1 MRWESKLV
9 WAFGVAL
16 GLGGGCGESGTGDSA
31 ERTDDGGGYGSHGVT
46 QGGAQD
52 IGRFRQIL
60 ASGEVPSPET
70 LDPVGFFNEHALD
83 LPPADCGQDVCLHA
97 MLAVAPRFDGS
108 NWTMAYV
115 AMNTPVDPATLPRPP
130 MRVTVAIEKTTRTAG
145 AWADVMGGVRTL
157 QAALEP
163 SDTLS
168 LVVFAEGARLY
179 ARDLAQDDV
188 AGLDDALAQASA
200 APTGQ
205 RAALYDAMA
214 TASQIAL
221 EGEGASR
228 LLVVTSGYAD
238 AGVADEEHVLTLAE
252 GIVREGTSLTIVGA
266 GEPFDPR
273 LPYELSDLGAGAYY
287 HPEDGAAFEQVF
299 GVEAATTLFPIAQD
313 FRLQV
318 TPAPGYKVGRVYG
331 VKRFASQGGLALL
344 DSPALFVGHRTGADD
359 TGEGRRGGGGALF
372 VELIPEPDAIVT
384 IGPNN
389 AAFRI
394 DATWTDP
401 LTRETRGTNAAVV
414 NPMRPGETPDAS
426 NPYFSESSRSKA
438 YWMLNCYLALRA
450 AVDFQQSGD
459 CARAKGVIDMVQA
472 MVEIWLLDSPDTDI
486 QADLDLMLDL
496 RYVLEES
503 CTSVTPIRP
512 QVFDGGCYA
521 S

>member
-1 MRWESKLV
+1 MKWESMVV
-9 WAFGVAL
+9 WGGAIAMWL
-16 GLGGGCGESGTGDSA
+16 GACGGGEDTGSA
-31 ERTDDGGGYGSHGVT
+31 ARDDGGGFGSHGVT

-60 ASGEVPSPET
+60 AQGEVPSPDT
-70 LDPVGFFNEHALD
+70 LDPVGFFNEHSLD
-83 LPPADCGQDVCLHA
+83 LPPADCGQDLCLHA

-108 NWTMAYV
+108 NWSMAYV
-115 AMNTPVDPATLPRPP
+115 AMNTPIDPASLPRPP
-130 MRVTVAIEKTTRTAG
+130 MHITVAIEKTARTAG
-145 AWADVMGGVRTL
+145 AWTDVAFGIRTL

-163 SDTLS
+163 TDTLS
-168 LVVFAEGARLY
+168 IVVFNEAARLV

-188 AGLDDALAQASA
+188 TGLDEALAQASA
-200 APTGQ
+200 VPTGE

-214 TASQIAL
+214 TAGEIVV
-221 EGEGASR
+221 EGDGASR
-228 LLVVTSGYAD
+228 ILVVTSGFAD
-238 AGVADEEHVLTLAE
+238 AGVADEDHVLALAE

-273 LPYELSDLGAGAYY
+273 LAYELSDIGAGAYY
-287 HPEDGAAFEQVF
+287 HPEDSAAFEEVF

-313 FRLQV
+313 FQLQV

-331 VKRFASQGGLALL
+331 VRRFASQGGLAILQ
-344 DSPALFVGHRTGADD
+344 SPALFVGHRTGADD
-359 TGEGRRGGGGALF
+359 TAQGRRGGGGALF
-372 VELIPEPDAIVT
+372 VELIPEPDALVT

-401 LTRETRGTNAAVV
+401 LTHEQRGTNAAVV

-450 AVDFQQSGD
+450 AVDFQQTGD

-472 MVEIWLLDSPDTDI
+472 MVEIWLLDSPDADI
-486 QADLDLMLDL
+486 QEDLDLMIDL
-496 RYVLEES
+496 RFVLEDS
-503 CTSVTPIRP
+503 CTSLPPIRP